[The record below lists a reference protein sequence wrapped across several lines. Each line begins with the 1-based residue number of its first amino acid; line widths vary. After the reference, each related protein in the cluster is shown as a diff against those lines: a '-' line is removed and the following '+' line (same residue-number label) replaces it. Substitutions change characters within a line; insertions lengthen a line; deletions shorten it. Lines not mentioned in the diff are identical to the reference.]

1 MHAAPLPARAPLIS
15 RRFLRSFPFNLH
27 GAGRPPTF
35 LIPYR
40 SLRSLSVPSPA
51 RLRSCA
57 SAGGAGL
64 RRSGH
69 ACGGP
74 AGLDCGLGAAAH
86 LYWDDKAPSGWR
98 GRGCAASDYHQDFR
112 NGTAAGAAVP
122 ITLLTWWS
130 LMSSCRV
137 PSLLDFGLRVSGS
150 VSSAPLVL
158 CWLIRYSCFVRLEHP
173 SHT

>member
-15 RRFLRSFPFNLH
+15 RRFLRSFPFNLQ
-27 GAGRPPTF
+27 GAGRPPAF

-40 SLRSLSVPSPA
+40 SLRSLPSAPSPCPLA
-51 RLRSCA
+51 LLCA
-57 SAGGAGL
+57 WN
-64 RRSGH
+64 RRGW
-69 ACGGP
+69 P
-74 AGLDCGLGAAAH
+74 ADWAPQRIFIGMIKRPAVGAAEA
-86 LYWDDKAPSGWR
+86 APLLTTTRTSGMGQR
-98 GRGCAASDYHQDFR
+98 PGR
-112 NGTAAGAAVP
+112 AVP
-122 ITLLTWWS
+122 ITLLTWRS